1 MRKVE
6 HIFYDFIHLLKACLF
21 GPNEVS
27 LRDII
32 RSGASEDELVET
44 ISMAVNK
51 KKKKHAGK

>member
-1 MRKVE
+1 M
-6 HIFYDFIHLLKACLF
+6 F

-51 KKKKHAGK
+51 KKKKHAGKLLCSLVCTWMSDGC